1 MINVVT
7 SIPWDLFKMLSTST
21 AVAEFNDIL
30 FKVRRQDFNFIQKYF
45 NKKIYLA
52 DENAAEVKAWNEKLQ
67 AESGE
72 AMLPINFLLIQ
83 ISTKWYSSS
92 TAKGSS

>member
-7 SIPWDLFKMLSTST
+7 SIPWDLSKMLCTST

-52 DENAAEVKAWNEKLQ
+52 DENAEEVKAWK
-67 AESGE
+67 
-72 AMLPINFLLIQ
+72 
-83 ISTKWYSSS
+83 
-92 TAKGSS
+92 